1 VIDQEFAAWV
11 DGERSLLDRLEN
23 GIGQFL
29 AFVVVT
35 LIVIS
40 PLIIAGILDWIARRA
55 TEPV

>member
-1 VIDQEFAAWV
+1 
-11 DGERSLLDRLEN
+11 LLDRLEN

-55 TEPV
+55 VEPV